1 MTDTLARRA
10 LILGG
15 ARSGKTRAALDWAES
30 LGPTRVYIAT
40 AEAGDPEMAARI
52 ARHRA
57 ERGPGWR
64 TLEAATDLAGAL
76 AQVGEVS
83 DADERAHAVA
93 PEGRADA
100 VMVDCLT
107 LWLSNLFGAG
117 RDPEAEAEALI
128 ATLASARVPTLLV
141 SNEIGMGL
149 VPDTP
154 LGRSFR
160 DAQGRLNQRIAAA
173 VGHVVFVAA
182 GLPLRMKGEGRYFP

>member
-1 MTDTLARRA
+1 MTDTLARHA

-83 DADERAHAVA
+83 DADWVLAFR
-93 PEGRADA
+93 
-100 VMVDCLT
+100 
-107 LWLSNLFGAG
+107 
-117 RDPEAEAEALI
+117 
-128 ATLASARVPTLLV
+128 ASASSRSNRLLP
-141 SNEIGMGL
+141 GY
-149 VPDTP
+149 
-154 LGRSFR
+154 
-160 DAQGRLNQRIAAA
+160 RLEHQLANR
-173 VGHVVFVAA
+173 
-182 GLPLRMKGEGRYFP
+182 E